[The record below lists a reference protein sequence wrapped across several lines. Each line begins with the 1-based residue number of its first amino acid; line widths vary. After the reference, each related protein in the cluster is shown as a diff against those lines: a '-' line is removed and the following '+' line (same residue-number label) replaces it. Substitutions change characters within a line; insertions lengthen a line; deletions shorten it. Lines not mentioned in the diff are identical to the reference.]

1 MYEHHDAQDN
11 KEGDKGKYH
20 RSASTSPFA
29 VIIASNQ
36 GEDKFAENY
45 DCADSPMP
53 LTNKAR
59 PASCQGDG
67 KPI

>member
-1 MYEHHDAQDN
+1 MYEHHDAQDD

-45 DCADSPMP
+45 DCSGFVHAADQ
-53 LTNKAR
+53 
-59 PASCQGDG
+59 QGAAG
-67 KPI
+67 VLSG